1 MEASPGEVQR
11 RECKR
16 RAVESSFTAGRQRQ
30 SKRSFAVTRSR
41 CRSTEPDARPAST
54 CRARER
60 NSKAP
65 TGHSQNMLAL
75 TCRPDLPRALPAT
88 PRRWCIPESLRPY
101 SPGAI
106 GALRQR
112 PFQDE
117 EPSVRCAGVPPPRNN
132 ADLQATTVGSGATAR
147 QQSWEI
153 ELSSRMHHGF
163 SKPRSV
169 GSTPHSQPGPWPA
182 VPRITGV
189 LGFARGRAG
198 APASPMSRTSSGG
211 VNAGLAAQLD
221 AVEHAAGLLVSRS
234 HACFD
239 ERLGFDFT
247 GAVMMPHHESRPI
260 WVTSTGRVFLEA
272 FSPLYEQARDFL
284 VAICEPKSRPEFI
297 HEYALDR
304 HALFAAASMGLTG
317 TLICDA
323 LQRFSKCQ
331 VAQGVQAFVRACTS
345 GYGKV
350 KLVLHRSRFYVES
363 PYSALLRSLA
373 SDPVVRECRV
383 LASAAGA
390 ASAAVDKDGFLVGVE
405 LAEGV
410 DSVGL
415 AGVVSAAPARPAGG
429 QGSVAFAVG
438 ASAAERARV
447 SARLSG
453 EVDELEEDSR
463 EVPRPVASHS
473 SQPTS
478 GLKAAP
484 SAEAMAQ
491 LSDEELLAFIDRMDP
506 VLGFPTAHAEG
517 GKCGVVPRPKRL
529 LEGAASAQPGAPKR
543 PDSERSPRP
552 SATPDALTHGMT
564 AEQRGQV
571 LRFEIRADKVDV
583 VRARCARMH
592 PPIPLMLE
600 YDFREDRVGVPSL
613 AIELSRPEGLRPY
626 QSRSLA
632 KMFGNGRARSGM
644 IVLPCGAGKTLVGI
658 AAAATI
664 KKSTIVLC
672 PNETSINQWE
682 EAFKGFTTLGR
693 TPRSVIRRLTRG
705 AKEPLPPAS
714 EAVILLT
721 TYSMIGMRAN
731 AKAAAETV
739 ARLREIEMREWGLM
753 ILDET
758 HQVVAETFRQVLYLS
773 AHCRLGLTATVR
785 RATRTRCK
793 RQFSC
798 TLASDTCWFN

>member
-1 MEASPGEVQR
+1 MARAS
-11 RECKR
+11 
-16 RAVESSFTAGRQRQ
+16 
-30 SKRSFAVTRSR
+30 
-41 CRSTEPDARPAST
+41 
-54 CRARER
+54 
-60 NSKAP
+60 
-65 TGHSQNMLAL
+65 
-75 TCRPDLPRALPAT
+75 
-88 PRRWCIPESLRPY
+88 
-101 SPGAI
+101 
-106 GALRQR
+106 
-112 PFQDE
+112 
-117 EPSVRCAGVPPPRNN
+117 
-132 ADLQATTVGSGATAR
+132 SG
-147 QQSWEI
+147 
-153 ELSSRMHHGF
+153 
-163 SKPRSV
+163 
-169 GSTPHSQPGPWPA
+169 
-182 VPRITGV
+182 TGV
-189 LGFARGRAG
+189 D
-198 APASPMSRTSSGG
+198 
-211 VNAGLAAQLD
+211 AGLAAQLD
-221 AVEHAAGLLVSRS
+221 AVEHAAGLLVSRA
-234 HACFD
+234 HPCFD
-239 ERLGFDFT
+239 ERLGFDFS
-247 GAVMMPHHESRPI
+247 GAAMMPHHESRPI
-260 WVTSTGRVFLEA
+260 WVTSTGRIFLEA

-317 TLICDA
+317 DLICDA
-323 LQRFSKCQ
+323 LQRFSKCR
-331 VAQGVQAFVRACTS
+331 VSQGVQTFVRACTS

-373 SDPVVRECRV
+373 ADPVVRECRV
-383 LASAAGA
+383 LASAAGL

-415 AGVVSAAPARPAGG
+415 AGVVGTAPAQLKPGREGAGG
-429 QGSVAFAVG
+429 DRATFA
-438 ASAAERARV
+438 SDRSRV
-447 SARLSG
+447 SARVSG
-453 EVDELEEDSR
+453 EVNELEEDS
-463 EVPRPVASHS
+463 ED
-473 SQPTS
+473 
-478 GLKAAP
+478 P
-484 SAEAMAQ
+484 SAPPASCRRLGAQPAWAVPSADSMTQ
-491 LSDEELLAFIDRMDP
+491 LSDDDLLAFIDRMDP
-506 VLGFPTAHAEG
+506 VLASLPARAPASTSP
-517 GKCGVVPRPKRL
+517 VPPRSKRPRDA
-529 LEGAASAQPGAPKR
+529 AASAAALAPKR
-543 PDSERSPRP
+543 PAAASSTLSSSGP
-552 SATPDALTHGMT
+552 AALTNRIE
-564 AEQRGQV
+564 AEHRGQV

-600 YDFREDRVGVPSL
+600 YDFREDRVGVPTL
-613 AIELSRPEGLRPY
+613 AIELTRPEGLRPY

-693 TPRSVIRRLTRG
+693 VPHSVIRRLTRG

-739 ARLREIEMREWGLM
+739 ARLREIESREWGLM
-753 ILDET
+753 VLDET

-785 RATRTRCK
+785 QIAACMPVELQCQRPQAHPTTCWQPSSHIASVPAAWPLPTRCFCACLAA
-793 RQFSC
+793 RQGGRKG
-798 TLASDTCWFN
+798 TRAR